1 MTSYMEE
8 NFSKHKVMLI
18 YLSLYNMTLTRIE
31 EKMKCDL
38 LHQEKDFFD
47 STGHTSPSC
56 YVAPR

>member
-1 MTSYMEE
+1 MEE